1 MDVTICFLKTVIFSY
16 IEYMCYYFH
25 PYKMLLMFEFTRVL
39 FYCCN
44 MFFTDT
50 ETKISSMGIS
60 ILFIPLSVI
69 LCQGV
74 TYGTVTLTFNK
85 LFETIKYILTNEVLF
100 WDYLNILAD
109 ELLAFSDCPS
119 LIFKNHSSV
128 FRFSFVYRRKIHTY
142 KNCKS
147 CICPSTKEIK

>member
-1 MDVTICFLKTVIFSY
+1 
-16 IEYMCYYFH
+16 
-25 PYKMLLMFEFTRVL
+25 MFEFTQVL

-50 ETKISSMGIS
+50 ETTISSMGIS

-85 LFETIKYILTNEVLF
+85 LFETIKYILTNEVL
-100 WDYLNILAD
+100 
-109 ELLAFSDCPS
+109 
-119 LIFKNHSSV
+119 V
-128 FRFSFVYRRKIHTY
+128 
-142 KNCKS
+142 
-147 CICPSTKEIK
+147 